1 MKKYLISSNIFKR
14 KAQFALWTITGNFII
29 FIHRIACL
37 KRNFTF
43 AHVLQT
49 CGAMFHWLSRK
60 DYMSFEL
67 NGNTQ
72 SKCTRLLTD
81 VYIFRNRNCETSH
94 ASTSVTAQS
103 MGISLFQRGGSP
115 GKFMVSVIR
124 SWLRSVAL
132 SWCGSWLHHPAPP
145 WFSPVW
151 QTGWCSWL
159 DNYVKGK
166 YDNTLKTM
174 CVLNFFGL

>member
-37 KRNFTF
+37 KRNFTS

-72 SKCTRLLTD
+72 SKCTRSLTD

-103 MGISLFQRGGSP
+103 MGIKHKPSP
-115 GKFMVSVIR
+115 SACFREEAVQE
-124 SWLRSVAL
+124 
-132 SWCGSWLHHPAPP
+132 GSWSVSSGVGSGPWPSHDVDLGFIIQLLHDSLLFDRQDGVAD
-145 WFSPVW
+145 W
-151 QTGWCSWL
+151 TT
-159 DNYVKGK
+159 
-166 YDNTLKTM
+166 TLKENTIT
-174 CVLNFFGL
+174 L